1 MTENEVRTVPE
12 NIEVRKATNSDYIG
26 QLVGVA
32 ISFNQKSQML
42 DNFIEIIDS
51 HSLDSID
58 LSDSDIVMLNG
69 HNYENPVGRNTK
81 NLHLQLKSD
90 GLHFILDLIDSQ
102 ESRDLLENVKNGIV
116 SGCSFGFTVEADE
129 WNGNIRT
136 VTKINKLYELSA
148 VVAPAYKT
156 TTLLQ
161 TRSLEMSEKTEET
174 QEETPDLQAELDA
187 LKAEIEALKAG
198 DSQEDSEEQT
208 DSADDKADDSEEEN
222 TPKGE
227 KKNMQTFN
235 KAQDTEST
243 EVRNFNAYL
252 KGEIEKRDLN
262 TTNGAPIIPHELLA
276 EQYQPQ
282 ASTGVLSLVNTVSVD
297 SNNVTL
303 PVVKHATKGFTA
315 VSVENSDTVSVE
327 APAIQEVHFDL
338 KLYSGALPM
347 SYQLAHSSKSAQ
359 RVILQHITAMRD
371 LTRLQKVG
379 ALLKTASPKTV
390 KDIDGIKDLYNA
402 DSFVNYPD
410 ANKSFIM
417 TAEMFAELDKAKDTT
432 GAYILQPLA
441 TDATK
446 KSIGGYP
453 VEVVSSDVLG
463 AGKVAFFGDV
473 KAFIVEAI
481 NENMIFTYQEN
492 RNLST
497 VAVGGVFFDS
507 KVADSD
513 AGVFITYT
521 PAGK

>member
-1 MTENEVRTVPE
+1 MTQSVEIRAKTDEKRHLLCGYAVVFDNPSENM
-12 NIEVRKATNSDYIG
+12 G
-26 QLVGVA
+26 
-32 ISFNQKSQML
+32 
-42 DNFIEIIDS
+42 FIETVDTKA
-51 HSLDSID
+51 LDDVD
-58 LSDSDIVMLNG
+58 LSSIFALYNHDFNNVLG
-69 HNYENPVGRNTK
+69 KTGK
-81 NLHLQLKSD
+81 NLSLNVDEKGLSFSLELLPSD
-90 GLHFILDLIDSQ
+90 EHIFELVQD
-102 ESRDLLENVKNGIV
+102 GIINKM
-116 SGCSFGFTVEADE
+116 SFGFIVDKDDWQDSTH
-129 WNGNIRT
+129 RT
-136 VTKINKLYELSA
+136 ILKIKELQEISL
-148 VVAPAYKT
+148 VPLPAYKGT
-156 TTLLQ
+156 DIVAKRGLRGLN
-161 TRSLEMSEKTEET
+161 MSEKTEEI

-198 DSQEDSEEQT
+198 DSSSEDEQDDSEEQT
-208 DSADDKADDSEEEN
+208 VSADDKADDVEDKENEN

-235 KAQDTEST
+235 KAQDTET
-243 EVRNFNAYL
+243 QEVRNFNAYL
-252 KGEIEKRDLN
+252 EGKIEKRDL
-262 TTNGAPIIPHELLA
+262 TTVNGAPIIPQELLS

-282 ASTGVLSLVNTVSVD
+282 ASTGVLSLINTVSVD

-303 PVVKHATKGFTA
+303 PVVKHATAGFAEVSAENADTA
-315 VSVENSDTVSVE
+315 SVD
-327 APAIQEVHFDL
+327 APAIQEVNFDL

-379 ALLKTASPKTV
+379 ALLKTAKPKAVT
-390 KDIDGIKDLYNA
+390 DIDGIKDVYNA

-417 TAEMFAELDKAKDTT
+417 TAELFGELDKAKDST

-446 KSIGGYP
+446 RSIGGYP

-463 AGKVAFFGDV
+463 AGKVAFFGDA

-497 VAVGGVFFDS
+497 VAVGGVFFDT

-513 AGVFITYT
+513 AGVFITFSA
-521 PAGK
+521 PVE

>member
-1 MTENEVRTVPE
+1 LTQTVEIRAKTDEKRHLLSGYAIVFNSPSENM
-12 NIEVRKATNSDYIG
+12 G
-26 QLVGVA
+26 
-32 ISFNQKSQML
+32 
-42 DNFIEIIDS
+42 FIETVGS
-51 HSLDSID
+51 HALDDVD
-58 LSDSDIVMLNG
+58 LSNVFALYN
-69 HNYENPVGRNTK
+69 HNFNSVLGKTGK
-81 NLHLQLKSD
+81 NLSLNVDEKGLSFSLELLPSD
-90 GLHFILDLIDSQ
+90 EHIFEL
-102 ESRDLLENVKNGIV
+102 VKDGIINKM
-116 SGCSFGFTVEADE
+116 SFGFIVDKDDWQDSTH
-129 WNGNIRT
+129 RT
-136 VTKINKLYELSA
+136 VLKIKELQEISL
-148 VVAPAYKT
+148 VPVPAYEGTDIVAK
-156 TTLLQ
+156 
-161 TRSLEMSEKTEET
+161 RSLEMAEDTKTK
-174 QEETPDLQAELDA
+174 QEEAQPDLQAELDA

-198 DSQEDSEEQT
+198 DSSSEDEQEEQT

-222 TPKGE
+222 TQKGE
-227 KKNMQTFN
+227 NKNMQTFN

-262 TTNGAPIIPHELLA
+262 TTNGAPIIPQELLS

-282 ASTGVLSLVNTVSVD
+282 ASTGVLSLINTVSVD

-303 PVVKHATKGFTA
+303 PVVKHATKGFTE
-315 VSVENSDTVSVE
+315 VSAENADTASVD
-327 APAIQEVHFDL
+327 APAIQEVNFDL

-379 ALLKTASPKTV
+379 ALLKTATPKAVT
-390 KDIDGIKDLYNA
+390 DIDGIKDVYNA

-417 TAEMFAELDKAKDTT
+417 TAELFGELDKAKDTT

-463 AGKVAFFGDV
+463 AGKVAFFGDA

-481 NENMIFTYQEN
+481 NQNMIFTYQEN

-497 VAVGGVFFDS
+497 VAVGGVFFDT

-513 AGVFITYT
+513 AGVFITFG
-521 PAGK
+521 AQA

>member
-1 MTENEVRTVPE
+1 MTDTLTTDVEIRAKTDQQRHLLSGYAIVFNSPSENMGFIETVDSHALD
-12 NIEVRKATNSDYIG
+12 NVDFSSVFALYNHDFNNVLGKTNKNLSLNVDKKG
-26 QLVGVA
+26 L
-32 ISFNQKSQML
+32 SFNLELLPSDEHIFELVQQG
-42 DNFIEIIDS
+42 IINK
-51 HSLDSID
+51 
-58 LSDSDIVMLNG
+58 M
-69 HNYENPVGRNTK
+69 
-81 NLHLQLKSD
+81 
-90 GLHFILDLIDSQ
+90 
-102 ESRDLLENVKNGIV
+102 
-116 SGCSFGFTVEADE
+116 SFGFIVQDDD
-129 WNGNIRT
+129 WQDSKHRT
-136 VTKINKLYELSA
+136 ILKIKELQEISL
-148 VVAPAYKT
+148 VPVPAYLGTDIVAK
-156 TTLLQ
+156 
-161 TRSLEMSEKTEET
+161 RSLEMAEKTEET
-174 QEETPDLQAELDA
+174 QEETQPDLQAELDA

-198 DSQEDSEEQT
+198 DSSSEDEQDDEVRDDEDSEDVQ
-208 DSADDKADDSEEEN
+208 EEN
-222 TPKGE
+222 SNIQQGE
-227 KKNMQTFN
+227 KRNMQTFN
-235 KAQDTEST
+235 KAQDTESA

-262 TTNGAPIIPHELLA
+262 TTNGAPIIPQELLS

-282 ASTGVLSLVNTVSVD
+282 ASTGVLSLINTVSVD

-303 PVVKHATKGFTA
+303 PVVKHATKGFTE
-315 VSVENSDTVSVE
+315 VSAENADTASVD
-327 APAIQEVHFDL
+327 APAIQEVNFDL

-379 ALLKTASPKTV
+379 ELLKTASPKTV
-390 KDIDGIKDLYNA
+390 KSIDEIKDVYNA

-417 TAEMFAELDKAKDTT
+417 TAELFAELDKAKDTT

-446 KSIGGYP
+446 RSIGGYP

-463 AGKVAFFGDV
+463 TGAKAFFGDV

-481 NENMIFTYQEN
+481 NQNMIFTYQEN

-497 VAVGGVFFDS
+497 VAVGGVFFDT

-513 AGVFITYT
+513 AGVFITFGAT
-521 PAGK
+521 A

>member
-1 MTENEVRTVPE
+1 M
-12 NIEVRKATNSDYIG
+12 
-26 QLVGVA
+26 
-32 ISFNQKSQML
+32 
-42 DNFIEIIDS
+42 
-51 HSLDSID
+51 
-58 LSDSDIVMLNG
+58 
-69 HNYENPVGRNTK
+69 
-81 NLHLQLKSD
+81 
-90 GLHFILDLIDSQ
+90 
-102 ESRDLLENVKNGIV
+102 
-116 SGCSFGFTVEADE
+116 SFGFIVDKDDWQDSTH
-129 WNGNIRT
+129 RT
-136 VTKINKLYELSA
+136 ILKIKELQEISL
-148 VVAPAYKT
+148 VPVPAYEGTDITAK
-156 TTLLQ
+156 
-161 TRSLEMSEKTEET
+161 RSLEMAEDTKT
-174 QEETPDLQAELDA
+174 QEETQPDLQAELDA
-187 LKAEIEALKAG
+187 LKVEIEALKAG
-198 DSQEDSEEQT
+198 NEQDDSQDDSEEQT
-208 DSADDKADDSEEEN
+208 DSADDKADDVEDKEN

-235 KAQDTEST
+235 KVQDKETA

-262 TTNGAPIIPHELLA
+262 TTNGAPIIPKELLS

-282 ASTGVLSLVNTVSVD
+282 ASTGVLSLINTVSVD

-303 PVVKHATKGFTA
+303 PVVKHATKGFA
-315 VSVENSDTVSVE
+315 EVSVENTDTVSVE

-359 RVILQHITAMRD
+359 TVILNHITAMRD

-453 VEVVSSDVLG
+453 VSVVSSDVLG
-463 AGKVAFFGDV
+463 TGKVAFFGDV

-497 VAVGGVFFDS
+497 VAVGGVFFDT

-513 AGVFITYT
+513 SGVFVTYT

>member
-1 MTENEVRTVPE
+1 MSDTLTQTVEIRAKTDEKRHLLSGYAIVFNSPSENM
-12 NIEVRKATNSDYIG
+12 G
-26 QLVGVA
+26 
-32 ISFNQKSQML
+32 
-42 DNFIEIIDS
+42 FIETVGS
-51 HSLDSID
+51 HALDDVD
-58 LSDSDIVMLNG
+58 LSNVFALYN
-69 HNYENPVGRNTK
+69 HNFNSVLGKTGK
-81 NLHLQLKSD
+81 NLSLNVDEKGLSFSLELLPSD
-90 GLHFILDLIDSQ
+90 EHIFEL
-102 ESRDLLENVKNGIV
+102 VKDGIINKM
-116 SGCSFGFTVEADE
+116 SFGFIVDKDDWQDSTH
-129 WNGNIRT
+129 RT
-136 VTKINKLYELSA
+136 VLKIKELQEISL
-148 VVAPAYKT
+148 VPVPAYEGTDIVAK
-156 TTLLQ
+156 
-161 TRSLEMSEKTEET
+161 RSLEMAEDTKTK
-174 QEETPDLQAELDA
+174 QEEAQPDLQAELDA

-198 DSQEDSEEQT
+198 DSSSEDEQEEQT

-222 TPKGE
+222 TQKGE
-227 KKNMQTFN
+227 NKNMQTFN

-262 TTNGAPIIPHELLA
+262 TTNGAPIIPQELLS

-282 ASTGVLSLVNTVSVD
+282 ASTGVLSLINTVSVD

-303 PVVKHATKGFTA
+303 PVVKHATKGFTE
-315 VSVENSDTVSVE
+315 VSAENADTASVD
-327 APAIQEVHFDL
+327 APAIQEVNFDL

-379 ALLKTASPKTV
+379 ALLKTATPKAVT
-390 KDIDGIKDLYNA
+390 DIDGIKDVYNS

-417 TAEMFAELDKAKDTT
+417 TAELFGELDKAKDTT

-463 AGKVAFFGDV
+463 AGKVAFFGDA

-481 NENMIFTYQEN
+481 NQNMIFTYQEN

-497 VAVGGVFFDS
+497 VAVGGVFFDT

-513 AGVFITYT
+513 AGVFITFG
-521 PAGK
+521 AQA

>member
-1 MTENEVRTVPE
+1 MSDTLTQTVEIRAKTDQKRHLLSGYAIVFNSPSENM
-12 NIEVRKATNSDYIG
+12 G
-26 QLVGVA
+26 
-32 ISFNQKSQML
+32 
-42 DNFIEIIDS
+42 FIETVDP
-51 HSLDSID
+51 HALDDVD
-58 LSDSDIVMLNG
+58 LSSTFALYN
-69 HNYENPVGRNTK
+69 HNFDNVLGKTGK
-81 NLHLQLKSD
+81 NLSLSVDEKGLFFSLELLPSD
-90 GLHFILDLIDSQ
+90 EHIFEL
-102 ESRDLLENVKNGIV
+102 VKDGIINKM
-116 SGCSFGFTVEADE
+116 SFGFIVDKDNWQDSTH
-129 WNGNIRT
+129 RT
-136 VTKINKLYELSA
+136 ILKIKELQEISL
-148 VVAPAYKT
+148 VPVPAYEGTDITAK
-156 TTLLQ
+156 
-161 TRSLEMSEKTEET
+161 RSLLEMAEDTKT
-174 QEETPDLQAELDA
+174 QEETQPDLQAELDA
-187 LKAEIEALKAG
+187 LKAEVEALKAG
-198 DSQEDSEEQT
+198 DSQDDSEEQT
-208 DSADDKADDSEEEN
+208 DSADDKADDVEDKEN
-222 TPKGE
+222 TQKGE
-227 KKNMQTFN
+227 NKKMQTFN

-252 KGEIEKRDLN
+252 KGEIEKRDLT
-262 TTNGAPIIPHELLA
+262 TTNGAPIIPHELLS

-282 ASTGVLSLVNTVSVD
+282 ASTGVLSLINTVSVD

-303 PVVKHATKGFTA
+303 PVVKHATKGFA
-315 VSVENSDTVSVE
+315 EVSVENTDTVSVE

-359 RVILQHITAMRD
+359 RVILSHITSMRD

-417 TAEMFAELDKAKDTT
+417 TAEMFAELDKAKDST

-463 AGKVAFFGDV
+463 AGKVAFFGDA

-497 VAVGGVFFDS
+497 VAVGGVFFDM
-507 KVADSD
+507 KVADSE

>member
-1 MTENEVRTVPE
+1 MTQTVEIRAKTDEKRHLLSGYAIVFNSPSENMGFIETVDPNALDDVDLSSVFALYNHDFNNVLGKTGNNLSL
-12 NIEVRKATNSDYIG
+12 NIDEKG
-26 QLVGVA
+26 L
-32 ISFNQKSQML
+32 SFNLELLPSDEHIFELVQ
-42 DNFIEIIDS
+42 DGIINK
-51 HSLDSID
+51 
-58 LSDSDIVMLNG
+58 M
-69 HNYENPVGRNTK
+69 
-81 NLHLQLKSD
+81 
-90 GLHFILDLIDSQ
+90 
-102 ESRDLLENVKNGIV
+102 
-116 SGCSFGFTVEADE
+116 SFGFIVDLDDWQDE
-129 WNGNIRT
+129 THRT
-136 VTKINKLYELSA
+136 IKKLKSLQEISL
-148 VVAPAYKT
+148 VPVPAYEGTDIVAKRG
-156 TTLLQ
+156 LD
-161 TRSLEMSEKTEET
+161 MSEKTEET

-187 LKAEIEALKAG
+187 LKAEVEALKAG
-198 DSQEDSEEQT
+198 DSSSEDEQDDEVRDDEDSEDVQ
-208 DSADDKADDSEEEN
+208 EEN
-222 TPKGE
+222 SNIEQGE
-227 KKNMQTFN
+227 KRNMQTFN

-252 KGEIEKRDLN
+252 EGKIEKRDL
-262 TTNGAPIIPHELLA
+262 TTVNGAPIIPQELLS

-282 ASTGVLSLVNTVSVD
+282 ASTGVLSLINTVSVD

-303 PVVKHATKGFTA
+303 PVVKHATAGFTE
-315 VSVENSDTVSVE
+315 VSAENADTASVD
-327 APAIQEVHFDL
+327 APAIQEVNFDL

-379 ALLKTASPKTV
+379 ALLKTATPKAVT
-390 KDIDGIKDLYNA
+390 DIDGIKDVYNA

-417 TAEMFAELDKAKDTT
+417 TAELFGELDKAKDST

-446 KSIGGYP
+446 RSIGGYP

-463 AGKVAFFGDV
+463 AGKVAFFGDAR
-473 KAFIVEAI
+473 AFIVEAI

-497 VAVGGVFFDS
+497 VAVGGVFFDT

-513 AGVFITYT
+513 AGVFITFGDS
-521 PAGK
+521 GK